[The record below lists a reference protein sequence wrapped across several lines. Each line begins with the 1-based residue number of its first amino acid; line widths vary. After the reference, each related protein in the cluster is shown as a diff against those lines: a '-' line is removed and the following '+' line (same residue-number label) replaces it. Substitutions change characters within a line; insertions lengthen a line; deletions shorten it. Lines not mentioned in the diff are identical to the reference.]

1 VRLFAWFTFGEK
13 VENLHNFGV
22 KLTDIGRDLLRAR
35 APLSFGYFVVLSV
48 VMSHERASSSSSS
61 FAGLVSSES
70 SSESSSSVSE
80 QRTNSIHKALLL
92 PPKQTSM
99 ETSSS
104 PKPPPKPPVHM
115 TSSFVDTVTA
125 DDDDI
130 EEDIDERKTSRKQRY
145 FSVFLMTTTS
155 AFLYA
160 DQNLLSPNLSQA
172 AEEFNFSDREK
183 DVKLAGWLQ
192 LAFFVVGSPASLII
206 GWMCDKTESRV
217 RLLFLTTLIGEGPC
231 LATYWVTKY
240 WQLFML
246 RAMTGIA
253 VGGCLPLLFSLCG
266 DLFSHKT
273 RAKVASFLTIAT
285 GAGIA
290 FGQIMSGAVGPKYGW
305 KVPFVVSAAP
315 AVFFAFL
322 TWMLVDEPVRGGM
335 DVKVNGNHFGHQ
347 NRAASRGVGEESE
360 EGGVAIGGEEKK
372 KKKKQKKSSCKDSSK
387 SSSKRDEN
395 EDDIISQLSV
405 SDIEIYSGKMDV
417 QKLKRQL
424 RVKTNVLVFIQ
435 GVFGTIPWGVLN
447 AYFVDYLH
455 ANRGLTVGQGTA
467 AVTLFGLGGAIG
479 VIGGGVWGQRL
490 YNRNKSSVAVL
501 MGLSTMLGAL
511 PSYYFVNSTYFGP
524 SESLLYFSCFVTGI
538 LCSLTPPNVRA
549 VLMNINP
556 PETRGSVFACYSQV
570 DDIGKGLG
578 PVFIAGLIVVFNGRQ
593 IAFNVAFSMW
603 FICGLF
609 LLMMKGTIEKD
620 AETASRQME
629 AEIVRSPARERT
641 QNEEDNNV

>member
-1 VRLFAWFTFGEK
+1 MA
-13 VENLHNFGV
+13 
-22 KLTDIGRDLLRAR
+22 
-35 APLSFGYFVVLSV
+35 
-48 VMSHERASSSSSS
+48 
-61 FAGLVSSES
+61 
-70 SSESSSSVSE
+70 
-80 QRTNSIHKALLL
+80 
-92 PPKQTSM
+92 
-99 ETSSS
+99 
-104 PKPPPKPPVHM
+104 
-115 TSSFVDTVTA
+115 SSFVDTGIA

-130 EEDIDERKTSRKQRY
+130 EEDIDERKTSRKRRY

-231 LATYWVTKY
+231 LATYWVTNY
-240 WQLFML
+240 WQLFAL

-347 NRAASRGVGEESE
+347 NRAALRGVGEESE

-372 KKKKQKKSSCKDSSK
+372 KKKKKQNKSSCKDSGS

-629 AEIVRSPARERT
+629 AEIVRSPARERS

>member
-1 VRLFAWFTFGEK
+1 
-13 VENLHNFGV
+13 
-22 KLTDIGRDLLRAR
+22 
-35 APLSFGYFVVLSV
+35 
-48 VMSHERASSSSSS
+48 MSHERASSSSSS

-70 SSESSSSVSE
+70 SSESSSPVSE

-92 PPKQTSM
+92 PPKQTTKQTSM
-99 ETSSS
+99 EASSS

-145 FSVFLMTTTS
+145 FSVFLFTTTS

>member
-1 VRLFAWFTFGEK
+1 
-13 VENLHNFGV
+13 
-22 KLTDIGRDLLRAR
+22 
-35 APLSFGYFVVLSV
+35 
-48 VMSHERASSSSSS
+48 MSHERASSSSSS

-145 FSVFLMTTTS
+145 FSVFLFTTTS

-372 KKKKQKKSSCKDSSK
+372 KKKKQKKSSRKDSSK

-593 IAFNVAFSMW
+593 IAFNVAFSTW

>member
-1 VRLFAWFTFGEK
+1 
-13 VENLHNFGV
+13 
-22 KLTDIGRDLLRAR
+22 
-35 APLSFGYFVVLSV
+35 
-48 VMSHERASSSSSS
+48 MSHERASSSSSS

-92 PPKQTSM
+92 PPKQTTKQTSM

-145 FSVFLMTTTS
+145 FSVFLFTTTS

>member
-1 VRLFAWFTFGEK
+1 M
-13 VENLHNFGV
+13 
-22 KLTDIGRDLLRAR
+22 
-35 APLSFGYFVVLSV
+35 SF
-48 VMSHERASSSSSS
+48 ERASSSSSS
-61 FAGLVSSES
+61 FAGLVSSE

-92 PPKQTSM
+92 PPKQTTKQTPM

-104 PKPPPKPPVHM
+104 PKPPPKPPVDM
-115 TSSFVDTVTA
+115 ASSFVDTGVA

-347 NRAASRGVGEESE
+347 NRAASRGLGEESE

-372 KKKKQKKSSCKDSSK
+372 KKKKKKKKSSCKDSGSS
-387 SSSKRDEN
+387 SSSKKDEN

-629 AEIVRSPARERT
+629 AEIVRSPARERS

>member
-1 VRLFAWFTFGEK
+1 
-13 VENLHNFGV
+13 
-22 KLTDIGRDLLRAR
+22 
-35 APLSFGYFVVLSV
+35 
-48 VMSHERASSSSSS
+48 MSHERASSSSSS

-145 FSVFLMTTTS
+145 FSVFLFTTTS

>member
-1 VRLFAWFTFGEK
+1 
-13 VENLHNFGV
+13 
-22 KLTDIGRDLLRAR
+22 
-35 APLSFGYFVVLSV
+35 
-48 VMSHERASSSSSS
+48 MSHERASSSSSS

-145 FSVFLMTTTS
+145 FSVFLFTTTS

-372 KKKKQKKSSCKDSSK
+372 KKKKQKKSSRKDSSK

>member
-1 VRLFAWFTFGEK
+1 LLFA
-13 VENLHNFGV
+13 
-22 KLTDIGRDLLRAR
+22 RC
-35 APLSFGYFVVLSV
+35 
-48 VMSHERASSSSSS
+48 MSTSSSSSL
-61 FAGLVSSES
+61 A
-70 SSESSSSVSE
+70 SSSVARKQQTSDSGSSE
-80 QRTNSIHKALLL
+80 DSITRALIVSDTTTTRTNA
-92 PPKQTSM
+92 TM
-99 ETSSS
+99 EQPT
-104 PKPPPKPPVHM
+104 PA
-115 TSSFVDTVTA
+115 VDETKK
-125 DDDDI
+125 D
-130 EEDIDERKTSRKQRY
+130 EDERESTGEEEEKRTRRKRY
-145 FSVFLMTTTS
+145 FSVFLMTATS

-160 DQNLLSPNLSQA
+160 DQNLLAPNLSQA
-172 AEEFNFSDREK
+172 AEEFGFSDREK

-206 GWMCDKTESRV
+206 GWMCDKTSSRV
-217 RLLFLTTLIGEGPC
+217 RLLFYTTLIGEGPC
-231 LATYWVTKY
+231 LATYWVTNY
-240 WQLFML
+240 WELFAL

-305 KVPFVVSAAP
+305 KIPFVVSAAP

-335 DVKVNGNHFGHQ
+335 DVKVKGNHFGHHGH
-347 NRAASRGVGEESE
+347 REEAVAEGAIRGDEKM
-360 EGGVAIGGEEKK
+360 KK
-372 KKKKQKKSSCKDSSK
+372 KSISADNSSKKKMKEKGENGDGDD
-387 SSSKRDEN
+387 DEN
-395 EDDIISQLSV
+395 DIISQLSA

-424 RVKTNVLVFIQ
+424 RVKTNVLVFVQ

-479 VIGGGVWGQRL
+479 VIGGGIWGQRL

-501 MGLSTMLGAL
+501 MGVSTMLGAL

-593 IAFNVAFSMW
+593 NAFNVAFSMW
-603 FICGLF
+603 FVCGFF
-609 LLMMKGTIEKD
+609 LLMMKRTIEND

-629 AEIVRSPARERT
+629 AEVVRSPARERSH
-641 QNEEDNNV
+641 QQIAEDDIV

>member
-1 VRLFAWFTFGEK
+1 
-13 VENLHNFGV
+13 
-22 KLTDIGRDLLRAR
+22 
-35 APLSFGYFVVLSV
+35 
-48 VMSHERASSSSSS
+48 MSHERASSSSSS

-92 PPKQTSM
+92 PPKQTTKQTAM
-99 ETSSS
+99 EASSS

-115 TSSFVDTVTA
+115 TSSFVDTATA

-145 FSVFLMTTTS
+145 FSVFLFTTTS

-347 NRAASRGVGEESE
+347 NRAALRGVGEESE

-629 AEIVRSPARERT
+629 AEIVRSPARERS

>member
-1 VRLFAWFTFGEK
+1 
-13 VENLHNFGV
+13 
-22 KLTDIGRDLLRAR
+22 
-35 APLSFGYFVVLSV
+35 
-48 VMSHERASSSSSS
+48 
-61 FAGLVSSES
+61 
-70 SSESSSSVSE
+70 
-80 QRTNSIHKALLL
+80 
-92 PPKQTSM
+92 
-99 ETSSS
+99 
-104 PKPPPKPPVHM
+104 
-115 TSSFVDTVTA
+115 
-125 DDDDI
+125 
-130 EEDIDERKTSRKQRY
+130 
-145 FSVFLMTTTS
+145 
-155 AFLYA
+155 
-160 DQNLLSPNLSQA
+160 
-172 AEEFNFSDREK
+172 
-183 DVKLAGWLQ
+183 
-192 LAFFVVGSPASLII
+192 
-206 GWMCDKTESRV
+206 
-217 RLLFLTTLIGEGPC
+217 
-231 LATYWVTKY
+231 
-240 WQLFML
+240 ML

-273 RAKVASFLTIAT
+273 RAKVASFFTIAT

-347 NRAASRGVGEESE
+347 NRAASRGLGEESE

-372 KKKKQKKSSCKDSSK
+372 KKMKKKKKSSCKDSGSS
-387 SSSKRDEN
+387 SSSKKDEN

>member
-1 VRLFAWFTFGEK
+1 
-13 VENLHNFGV
+13 
-22 KLTDIGRDLLRAR
+22 
-35 APLSFGYFVVLSV
+35 
-48 VMSHERASSSSSS
+48 MSHERASSSSSS

-92 PPKQTSM
+92 PPKQTTKQTSM
-99 ETSSS
+99 EASSS

-115 TSSFVDTVTA
+115 TSSFVDTGTA

-335 DVKVNGNHFGHQ
+335 DVKVNGNHFGLQ

-467 AVTLFGLGGAIG
+467 AVTLFGFGGAIG

>member
-1 VRLFAWFTFGEK
+1 
-13 VENLHNFGV
+13 
-22 KLTDIGRDLLRAR
+22 
-35 APLSFGYFVVLSV
+35 
-48 VMSHERASSSSSS
+48 MSHERASSSSSS

-115 TSSFVDTVTA
+115 TSSFVDTGVA

-322 TWMLVDEPVRGGM
+322 TWMLVEEPVRGGM

-360 EGGVAIGGEEKK
+360 EGGVAIGGEEKKKK

>member
-1 VRLFAWFTFGEK
+1 
-13 VENLHNFGV
+13 
-22 KLTDIGRDLLRAR
+22 
-35 APLSFGYFVVLSV
+35 
-48 VMSHERASSSSSS
+48 MSHERASSSSSS

-70 SSESSSSVSE
+70 SSESSSVSE

-92 PPKQTSM
+92 PPKQTTKETPM

-115 TSSFVDTVTA
+115 ASSFVDTATA
-125 DDDDI
+125 DDDAI

-347 NRAASRGVGEESE
+347 NRAALRGVGEESE

-372 KKKKQKKSSCKDSSK
+372 KKKKKQNKSSCKDSGS

-609 LLMMKGTIEKD
+609 LLMMKGTIEKG

-629 AEIVRSPARERT
+629 AEIVRSPARERS

>member
-1 VRLFAWFTFGEK
+1 
-13 VENLHNFGV
+13 
-22 KLTDIGRDLLRAR
+22 
-35 APLSFGYFVVLSV
+35 
-48 VMSHERASSSSSS
+48 
-61 FAGLVSSES
+61 
-70 SSESSSSVSE
+70 
-80 QRTNSIHKALLL
+80 
-92 PPKQTSM
+92 M

-115 TSSFVDTVTA
+115 TSSFVDTATA

-145 FSVFLMTTTS
+145 FSVFLFTTTS

>member
-1 VRLFAWFTFGEK
+1 
-13 VENLHNFGV
+13 
-22 KLTDIGRDLLRAR
+22 
-35 APLSFGYFVVLSV
+35 
-48 VMSHERASSSSSS
+48 MSHERASSSSSS
-61 FAGLVSSES
+61 FAGLV

-92 PPKQTSM
+92 PPKQTTKQTSM
-99 ETSSS
+99 EASSS

-145 FSVFLMTTTS
+145 FSVFLFTTTS

>member
-1 VRLFAWFTFGEK
+1 
-13 VENLHNFGV
+13 
-22 KLTDIGRDLLRAR
+22 
-35 APLSFGYFVVLSV
+35 
-48 VMSHERASSSSSS
+48 MSHERASSSSSS

-92 PPKQTSM
+92 PPKQTTKQTSM

-145 FSVFLMTTTS
+145 FSVFLFTTTS

-372 KKKKQKKSSCKDSSK
+372 KKKKQKKSSRKDSSK

>member
-1 VRLFAWFTFGEK
+1 MSLSSSASAPASTSLGSSLAHESSNESCSITRGLMTRAETTTTTMVSSAAARDDDGE
-13 VENLHNFGV
+13 
-22 KLTDIGRDLLRAR
+22 
-35 APLSFGYFVVLSV
+35 
-48 VMSHERASSSSSS
+48 ERRQRNDDDDETNRWSSSSKS
-61 FAGLVSSES
+61 L
-70 SSESSSSVSE
+70 
-80 QRTNSIHKALLL
+80 
-92 PPKQTSM
+92 
-99 ETSSS
+99 
-104 PKPPPKPPVHM
+104 
-115 TSSFVDTVTA
+115 
-125 DDDDI
+125 
-130 EEDIDERKTSRKQRY
+130 RKNKRY
-145 FSVFLMTTTS
+145 FSVFLMTVTS

-160 DQNLLSPNLSQA
+160 DQNLLAPNLSQA
-172 AEEFNFSDREK
+172 AEEFGFTEREK

-192 LAFFVVGSPASLII
+192 MAFFVVGSPASLII
-206 GWMCDKTESRV
+206 GWWCDKTTRRV
-217 RLLFLTTLIGEGPC
+217 RLLFVTTLVGEGPC

-240 WQLFML
+240 WQLFFL

-335 DVKVNGNHFGHQ
+335 DVKVKGNHFGHLT
-347 NRAASRGVGEESE
+347 EEE
-360 EGGVAIGGEEKK
+360 EELDKVATKEGKK
-372 KKKKQKKSSCKDSSK
+372 KNAKEETPEKNSNDDNST
-387 SSSKRDEN
+387 KRDEN
-395 EDDIISQLSV
+395 EDIISQISA

-490 YNRNKSSVAVL
+490 YNRDKSSVALL

-524 SESLLYFSCFVTGI
+524 SESLLYFSCFVTGV

-549 VLMNINP
+549 VLVNINP

-593 IAFNVAFSMW
+593 SAFNVAFSMW
-603 FICGLF
+603 FVCGFF

-620 AETASRQME
+620 AETASTQVE
-629 AEIVRSPARERT
+629 AEIVRSPARERS
-641 QNEEDNNV
+641 QIVEDNNV

>member
-1 VRLFAWFTFGEK
+1 
-13 VENLHNFGV
+13 
-22 KLTDIGRDLLRAR
+22 
-35 APLSFGYFVVLSV
+35 
-48 VMSHERASSSSSS
+48 MSHERASSSSSS

-145 FSVFLMTTTS
+145 FSVFLFTTTS

-372 KKKKQKKSSCKDSSK
+372 KKKKQKKSSRKDSSK

-538 LCSLTPPNVRA
+538 LCSLTPPHVRA

>member
-1 VRLFAWFTFGEK
+1 LG
-13 VENLHNFGV
+13 
-22 KLTDIGRDLLRAR
+22 
-35 APLSFGYFVVLSV
+35 
-48 VMSHERASSSSSS
+48 
-61 FAGLVSSES
+61 
-70 SSESSSSVSE
+70 
-80 QRTNSIHKALLL
+80 
-92 PPKQTSM
+92 
-99 ETSSS
+99 
-104 PKPPPKPPVHM
+104 
-115 TSSFVDTVTA
+115 
-125 DDDDI
+125 
-130 EEDIDERKTSRKQRY
+130 
-145 FSVFLMTTTS
+145 
-155 AFLYA
+155 
-160 DQNLLSPNLSQA
+160 
-172 AEEFNFSDREK
+172 
-183 DVKLAGWLQ
+183 
-192 LAFFVVGSPASLII
+192 
-206 GWMCDKTESRV
+206 
-217 RLLFLTTLIGEGPC
+217 
-231 LATYWVTKY
+231 
-240 WQLFML
+240 
-246 RAMTGIA
+246 
-253 VGGCLPLLFSLCG
+253 
-266 DLFSHKT
+266 
-273 RAKVASFLTIAT
+273 
-285 GAGIA
+285 
-290 FGQIMSGAVGPKYGW
+290 
-305 KVPFVVSAAP
+305 
-315 AVFFAFL
+315 
-322 TWMLVDEPVRGGM
+322 
-335 DVKVNGNHFGHQ
+335 
-347 NRAASRGVGEESE
+347 GVGEESE

>member
-1 VRLFAWFTFGEK
+1 
-13 VENLHNFGV
+13 
-22 KLTDIGRDLLRAR
+22 
-35 APLSFGYFVVLSV
+35 
-48 VMSHERASSSSSS
+48 MSHERASSSSSS

-145 FSVFLMTTTS
+145 FSVFLFTTTS

-372 KKKKQKKSSCKDSSK
+372 KKKKQKKSSWKDSSK

-395 EDDIISQLSV
+395 EDDVISQLSV

>member
-1 VRLFAWFTFGEK
+1 
-13 VENLHNFGV
+13 
-22 KLTDIGRDLLRAR
+22 
-35 APLSFGYFVVLSV
+35 
-48 VMSHERASSSSSS
+48 MSHERASSSSSS

-115 TSSFVDTVTA
+115 TSSFVDTATA

-145 FSVFLMTTTS
+145 FSVFLFTTTS

>member
-1 VRLFAWFTFGEK
+1 
-13 VENLHNFGV
+13 
-22 KLTDIGRDLLRAR
+22 
-35 APLSFGYFVVLSV
+35 
-48 VMSHERASSSSSS
+48 
-61 FAGLVSSES
+61 
-70 SSESSSSVSE
+70 
-80 QRTNSIHKALLL
+80 
-92 PPKQTSM
+92 M

-145 FSVFLMTTTS
+145 FSVFLFTTTS

-372 KKKKQKKSSCKDSSK
+372 KKKKQKKSSRKDSSK

>member
-1 VRLFAWFTFGEK
+1 
-13 VENLHNFGV
+13 
-22 KLTDIGRDLLRAR
+22 
-35 APLSFGYFVVLSV
+35 
-48 VMSHERASSSSSS
+48 MSHERASSSSSS

-145 FSVFLMTTTS
+145 FSVFLFTTTS

-217 RLLFLTTLIGEGPC
+217 RLLFLTTLIGEGQC

-372 KKKKQKKSSCKDSSK
+372 KKKKQKKSSRKDSSK

>member
-1 VRLFAWFTFGEK
+1 
-13 VENLHNFGV
+13 
-22 KLTDIGRDLLRAR
+22 
-35 APLSFGYFVVLSV
+35 
-48 VMSHERASSSSSS
+48 
-61 FAGLVSSES
+61 
-70 SSESSSSVSE
+70 
-80 QRTNSIHKALLL
+80 
-92 PPKQTSM
+92 M

-115 TSSFVDTVTA
+115 TSSFVDTGTA

-206 GWMCDKTESRV
+206 GWMCDKTESR
-217 RLLFLTTLIGEGPC
+217 
-231 LATYWVTKY
+231 
-240 WQLFML
+240 
-246 RAMTGIA
+246 
-253 VGGCLPLLFSLCG
+253 G

>member
-1 VRLFAWFTFGEK
+1 
-13 VENLHNFGV
+13 
-22 KLTDIGRDLLRAR
+22 
-35 APLSFGYFVVLSV
+35 
-48 VMSHERASSSSSS
+48 MSHERASSSSSS

-92 PPKQTSM
+92 PPKQTTKQTSM

-115 TSSFVDTVTA
+115 TSSFVDTGTA

-360 EGGVAIGGEEKK
+360 EGGVAIGGEEK

>member
-1 VRLFAWFTFGEK
+1 
-13 VENLHNFGV
+13 
-22 KLTDIGRDLLRAR
+22 
-35 APLSFGYFVVLSV
+35 
-48 VMSHERASSSSSS
+48 
-61 FAGLVSSES
+61 
-70 SSESSSSVSE
+70 
-80 QRTNSIHKALLL
+80 
-92 PPKQTSM
+92 M

-145 FSVFLMTTTS
+145 FSVFLFTTTS

>member
-1 VRLFAWFTFGEK
+1 
-13 VENLHNFGV
+13 
-22 KLTDIGRDLLRAR
+22 
-35 APLSFGYFVVLSV
+35 
-48 VMSHERASSSSSS
+48 
-61 FAGLVSSES
+61 
-70 SSESSSSVSE
+70 
-80 QRTNSIHKALLL
+80 
-92 PPKQTSM
+92 M
-99 ETSSS
+99 EASSS

-115 TSSFVDTVTA
+115 TSSFVDTGTA

-145 FSVFLMTTTS
+145 FSVFLFTTTS

>member
-1 VRLFAWFTFGEK
+1 
-13 VENLHNFGV
+13 
-22 KLTDIGRDLLRAR
+22 
-35 APLSFGYFVVLSV
+35 
-48 VMSHERASSSSSS
+48 MSHERASSSSSS

-104 PKPPPKPPVHM
+104 PKPPPKPSVHM

-145 FSVFLMTTTS
+145 FSVFLFTTTS

-372 KKKKQKKSSCKDSSK
+372 KKKKQKKSSRKDSSK

>member
-1 VRLFAWFTFGEK
+1 
-13 VENLHNFGV
+13 
-22 KLTDIGRDLLRAR
+22 
-35 APLSFGYFVVLSV
+35 
-48 VMSHERASSSSSS
+48 
-61 FAGLVSSES
+61 
-70 SSESSSSVSE
+70 
-80 QRTNSIHKALLL
+80 
-92 PPKQTSM
+92 M

-104 PKPPPKPPVHM
+104 PKPPPKPPVDM
-115 TSSFVDTVTA
+115 ASSFVDTGIA

-130 EEDIDERKTSRKQRY
+130 EEDIDERKTSRKRRY

-231 LATYWVTKY
+231 LATYWVTNY
-240 WQLFML
+240 WQLFAL

-347 NRAASRGVGEESE
+347 NRAALRGVGEESE

-372 KKKKQKKSSCKDSSK
+372 KKKKKQNKSSCKDSGS

-467 AVTLFGLGGAIG
+467 AVTLFGVGGAIG

-629 AEIVRSPARERT
+629 AEIVRSPGRERF

>member
-1 VRLFAWFTFGEK
+1 
-13 VENLHNFGV
+13 
-22 KLTDIGRDLLRAR
+22 
-35 APLSFGYFVVLSV
+35 
-48 VMSHERASSSSSS
+48 MSHERASSSSSS

-115 TSSFVDTVTA
+115 TSSFVDTGTA

-145 FSVFLMTTTS
+145 FSVFLFTTTS

-372 KKKKQKKSSCKDSSK
+372 KKKKQKKSSRKDSSK

>member
-1 VRLFAWFTFGEK
+1 
-13 VENLHNFGV
+13 
-22 KLTDIGRDLLRAR
+22 
-35 APLSFGYFVVLSV
+35 
-48 VMSHERASSSSSS
+48 MSHERASSSSSS

-104 PKPPPKPPVHM
+104 PKPPPKPPVDM
-115 TSSFVDTVTA
+115 TSSFVDTGVA

-206 GWMCDKTESRV
+206 GWLCDKTESRV

-360 EGGVAIGGEEKK
+360 EGGVAIGGEEKKKK

>member
-1 VRLFAWFTFGEK
+1 
-13 VENLHNFGV
+13 
-22 KLTDIGRDLLRAR
+22 
-35 APLSFGYFVVLSV
+35 
-48 VMSHERASSSSSS
+48 MSHERASSSSSS

-130 EEDIDERKTSRKQRY
+130 EEDVDERKTSRKQRY
-145 FSVFLMTTTS
+145 FSVFLFTTTS

-372 KKKKQKKSSCKDSSK
+372 KKKKQKKSSRKDSSK

>member
-1 VRLFAWFTFGEK
+1 
-13 VENLHNFGV
+13 
-22 KLTDIGRDLLRAR
+22 
-35 APLSFGYFVVLSV
+35 
-48 VMSHERASSSSSS
+48 
-61 FAGLVSSES
+61 
-70 SSESSSSVSE
+70 
-80 QRTNSIHKALLL
+80 
-92 PPKQTSM
+92 M

-104 PKPPPKPPVHM
+104 PKPPPKQPVAI
-115 TSSFVDTVTA
+115 SPSFVDTGIA
-125 DDDDI
+125 DDDDD
-130 EEDIDERKTSRKQRY
+130 EEDISERRMSRKQRY

-172 AEEFNFSDREK
+172 AEEFNFSAREK

-231 LATYWVTKY
+231 LATYLVTKY

-347 NRAASRGVGEESE
+347 NRAALGGVGEESE

-372 KKKKQKKSSCKDSSK
+372 KKKKKKKKSSCKDSGS
-387 SSSKRDEN
+387 SSSKKDEN

-578 PVFIAGLIVVFNGRQ
+578 PVFIAGLIVLFNGRQ

-629 AEIVRSPARERT
+629 AEIVRSPARERS

>member
-1 VRLFAWFTFGEK
+1 
-13 VENLHNFGV
+13 
-22 KLTDIGRDLLRAR
+22 
-35 APLSFGYFVVLSV
+35 
-48 VMSHERASSSSSS
+48 
-61 FAGLVSSES
+61 
-70 SSESSSSVSE
+70 
-80 QRTNSIHKALLL
+80 
-92 PPKQTSM
+92 M

-145 FSVFLMTTTS
+145 FSVFLFTTTS

-372 KKKKQKKSSCKDSSK
+372 KKKKKQNKSSCKDSSK

>member
-1 VRLFAWFTFGEK
+1 
-13 VENLHNFGV
+13 
-22 KLTDIGRDLLRAR
+22 
-35 APLSFGYFVVLSV
+35 
-48 VMSHERASSSSSS
+48 MSHERASSSSSS

-92 PPKQTSM
+92 PPKQTTKQTSM
-99 ETSSS
+99 EASSS

-145 FSVFLMTTTS
+145 FSVFLFTTTS